1 MIDRRLVSCLVAIAL
16 AGGSAHA
23 QSQLGGGGSRPGG
36 PGNPGDMSTLKPPV
50 KKPADAS
57 APPGALV
64 PKAAPTGPAKFP
76 QSTTRFQ
83 VIKAGDRTVDLRTAP
98 DSEVLTGKSGRSIT
112 VGRLKELQGAMAAK
126 RPIVAA
132 RPGQSLAALAA
143 QPQGTRVLVGSRLVR
158 SEDLGQIAALRAK
171 LAVKRTPKPV
181 PSAQQHANA
190 KPNTTV
196 GPGGITMAEALKRP
210 GNEVIQVGS
219 LKFSAEQ
226 LRQIDAGLRASP
238 REPLGLAERV
248 GRGGGTTRVSAAP
261 KGPVALNGPRM
272 AITPKTTIHDIL
284 AQPDNTVLQS
294 PKGKAVT
301 VGQVKQYMAREKLTA
316 AQLAARYPRSGK

>member
-1 MIDRRLVSCLVAIAL
+1 MTDSRPLATLVMACLAL
-16 AGGSAHA
+16 SPLAADA
-23 QSQLGGGGSRPGG
+23 QSQLGGSRSG
-36 PGNPGDMSTLKPPV
+36 PSGPSDMSTLKPPV
-50 KKPADAS
+50 KKPGDAA
-57 APPGALV
+57 APSGALA
-64 PKAAPTGPAKFP
+64 PQAAPSGPAKFP
-76 QSTTRFQ
+76 QSTARFQ

-98 DSEVLTGKSGRSIT
+98 DSEVLTAKNGRTIT

-143 QPQGTRVLVGSRLVR
+143 QPQGTRVLVGGRLVR

-171 LAVKRTPKPV
+171 LAAKRTPKPV

-190 KPNTTV
+190 KPNATV

-226 LRQIDAGLRASP
+226 LRQIDAGLKASA

-248 GRGGGTTRVSAAP
+248 GRGGGASKVAAAP
-261 KGPVALNGPRM
+261 KGPVALDGPRM
-272 AITPKTTIHDIL
+272 TITPKTTIPEVL
-284 AQPDNTVLQS
+284 ARPDNTVLQA
-294 PKGKAVT
+294 PNGRAVT
-301 VGQVKQYMAREKLTA
+301 VGQIKQYMAREKITA
-316 AQLAARYPRSGK
+316 AQLAARYPSRSGK